1 LEYISIISAN
11 SEMPVNINKS
21 KILAMENNNRR
32 QFLKK
37 SILGISGAALLPTN
51 LNFIAGHESVKT
63 GTPVLP
69 FRTLGKTGINTP
81 LLSMGTSDTSASGL
95 IRAAY
100 EAGIKLF
107 FSATYYGEGNN
118 EKLVGEG
125 LKGLP
130 RDSFVVGTAVPPDG
144 LDMRTG
150 KFINGFDQKAYMKKA
165 EESLKRFG
173 IDYIDFFLFPFAGK
187 REMVLNEG
195 VLKALEQLKK
205 DGKTRFVGIASHSD
219 TEEALQA
226 AVDSGI
232 YELAMIAYN
241 YKTINKETLHIAI
254 EKASMAGIGIVAM
267 KTTAGASEQKSGPPV
282 NTDAALKW
290 VLQNKNISSIVSG
303 MSSFEELQK
312 NLAMIQNL
320 KMSDQE
326 RKELNLASLDTQPTL
341 YCHQCKKC
349 ISQCRYKLDI
359 PTIMRSYMYAYG
371 YKNTSQAWHTIAEA
385 QIQGSP
391 CDNCTTCYIKCTA
404 GFDVKN
410 KVQDIARLKDVPVDF
425 IRV

>member
-1 LEYISIISAN
+1 
-11 SEMPVNINKS
+11 
-21 KILAMENNNRR
+21 
-32 QFLKK
+32 
-37 SILGISGAALLPTN
+37 
-51 LNFIAGHESVKT
+51 
-63 GTPVLP
+63 
-69 FRTLGKTGINTP
+69 
-81 LLSMGTSDTSASGL
+81 MGTGSATASGFV
-95 IRAAY
+95 RSAY

-150 KFINGFDQKAYMKKA
+150 KFLTPFDPQAYIRKA

-173 IDYIDFFLFPFAGK
+173 LDYVDFFLFPFVGK

-205 DGKTRFVGIASHSD
+205 EGKTRFVGIASHSD

-226 AVDSGI
+226 ATDSGI
-232 YELAMIAYN
+232 YELAMIGYN
-241 YKTINKETLHIAI
+241 FKTADKESFNASIA
-254 EKASMAGIGIVAM
+254 KARQAGIGIVAM
-267 KTTAGASEQKSGPPV
+267 KTTAGAFRDKAGPPL

-290 VLQNKNISSIVSG
+290 VLQNENVSSIVSG
-303 MSSFEELQK
+303 MSSLEELRK

-320 KMSDQE
+320 KMSEQE
-326 RKELNLASLDTQPTL
+326 LKDLELAGLIQETGL
-341 YCHQCKKC
+341 YCQQCKKC
-349 ISQCRYKLDI
+349 IPQCPHNLDI

-371 YKNTSQAWHTIAEA
+371 YKSPAQAWHTLAGVDISAR
-385 QIQGSP
+385 P
-391 CDNCTTCYIKCTA
+391 CEKCSACNIRCTE
-404 GFDVKN
+404 GFDIRK
-410 KVQDIARLKDVPVDF
+410 KILDISRLIDVPRDF
-425 IRV
+425 IVA